1 MSFLSSSIRPA
12 KEECLVYDVDTLR
25 AENDRLREFVFR
37 ASHDLKSPLRAV
49 IALAEWIVEDLEATF
64 GKLPKNIISDLD
76 EIAAQSTRMSKLISD
91 LLDLSQIGSR
101 DDERMICDP
110 YREIG
115 DCISLCSFPDN
126 FIVSLD
132 ESFPAVICSPV
143 EFSLMIRNLLSNS
156 VEHHDQASGTIVIA
170 NWESD
175 GFCFFRIRDDGPGIE
190 EEHRE
195 AIFEM
200 FKKLG
205 PSKGSGIGLGMVRQ
219 IAEHYGGSASVA
231 PNPAG
236 RGSDFII
243 SLPIATVE
251 TEKMTGVS

>member
-12 KEECLVYDVDTLR
+12 DDESLVSDVATLR
-25 AENDRLREFVFR
+25 AENDRLRDFVFR
-37 ASHDLKSPLRAV
+37 ASHDLRSPLRAV

-64 GKLPKNIISDLD
+64 GKLPQNITSDLD
-76 EIAAQSTRMSKLISD
+76 EIAAQSLRMSKLISD
-91 LLDLSQIGSR
+91 LLDLSQIGGR
-101 DDERMICDP
+101 NDKPMICDP
-110 YREIG
+110 HREIG
-115 DCISLCSFPDN
+115 ECISLCSLPDG
-126 FIVSLD
+126 FDVRLD
-132 ESFPAVICSPV
+132 ASFPAVVCSPV
-143 EFSLMIRNLLSNS
+143 EFSLIIRNLLSNS
-156 VEHHDQASGTIVIA
+156 VEHHDQASGTIDIG

-175 GFCFFRIRDDGPGIE
+175 GFCFFRIRDDGPGIKE
-190 EEHRE
+190 EDRE

-231 PNPAG
+231 PNPTG

-243 SLPIATVE
+243 SLPIAAVE
-251 TEKMTGVS
+251 PKKDL